1 MITAEQIRGAR
12 SMLRW
17 SAKRLA
23 EESGLSWPTI
33 QRMESA
39 QGVPSG
45 LSKNLEL
52 VQRTLEYAGVIF
64 IDEDEEGPGVRLKKS
79 RMRQGG

>member
-12 SMLRW
+12 AMLRW
-17 SAKRLA
+17 SAKKLA

-39 QGVPSG
+39 VGVPSG
-45 LSKNLEL
+45 LSKNLDL
-52 VQRTLEYAGVIF
+52 IQRTLEDAGIIF
-64 IDEDEEGPGVRLKKS
+64 IGEDDQGPGVRLRKT
-79 RMRQGG
+79 R